1 MFEPYKWIKS
11 SSAIGGAGSPKDFQL
26 SESSTC
32 IIPSHRV
39 DITNCASGVLAATQY
54 LFADRKT
61 WNWNSFGWAHILS
74 CFSLPGC
81 ISTKISCCALR
92 VCTKSARSSG
102 QSKRPKRMKEW
113 MLLGQGDMFEVLVK
127 IYEVHH
133 GKVRTQWGYIYIY
146 NIHEYIYIC
155 WQLYTSRTF
164 FPRFTTQHHS
174 THAQKR
180 FCKPLEDPWHDTLRK
195 FSVAFGIL
203 QSGFKPSHVN
213 SCQSWFL
220 SMAHGTSASWFI
232 TLHVRSFNTAHNSD
246 TACATRGC
254 TMKHAPIKRSLSI

>member
-61 WNWNSFGWAHILS
+61 WNWNSFGWSHILS

-133 GKVRTQWGYIYIY
+133 GKVRTQWGYIYIIY
-146 NIHEYIYIC
+146 MNIYIYVDNYIHPGLFFRGLLLNIT
-155 WQLYTSRTF
+155 QLMPRSGSASLWRILGMTPSGSFPSRLASCKVASN
-164 FPRFTTQHHS
+164 RHMS
-174 THAQKR
+174 THVNPGFYRWHMALQQVDSS
-180 FCKPLEDPWHDTLRK
+180 PSTSDPSTLPTIRIQL
-195 FSVAFGIL
+195 APREGA
-203 QSGFKPSHVN
+203 P
-213 SCQSWFL
+213 W
-220 SMAHGTSASWFI
+220 SMHQ
-232 TLHVRSFNTAHNSD
+232 
-246 TACATRGC
+246 
-254 TMKHAPIKRSLSI
+254 

>member
-61 WNWNSFGWAHILS
+61 WNWNSFGWSHILS

-133 GKVRTQWGYIYIY
+133 GKVRTQWGYIYIIY
-146 NIHEYIYIC
+146 MNIYIYMLTIIYI
-155 WQLYTSRTF
+155 QDFFSAVYYSTSLNSC
-164 FPRFTTQHHS
+164 PEAVLQ
-174 THAQKR
+174 
-180 FCKPLEDPWHDTLRK
+180 
-195 FSVAFGIL
+195 AFGGSLAWHPQEVFRRVWHPAKWLQTVTCQLMSILVFIDGTWHFSKLIHHPPRQIL
-203 QSGFKPSHVN
+203 QHCPQFGYSLRHARV
-213 SCQSWFL
+213 
-220 SMAHGTSASWFI
+220 H
-232 TLHVRSFNTAHNSD
+232 HE
-246 TACATRGC
+246 ACTNKAE
-254 TMKHAPIKRSLSI
+254 S